1 MKVKVTGDLGCF
13 WQVQLVSDDVVEKKK
28 AKELAGKVRDVI
40 QGTCEESHVGVKV
53 ENQRLVSV
61 DSGVDGATKY
71 LVTNLTFPE
80 YEASMATRKHA
91 EEEEEQ
97 SKTIRQSEQP
107 ILSNGAPQ
115 TEPEEA
121 PARKDVEAVEEKPAL
136 KEEETAGEEEA
147 TVRLKH
153 LLIVKKKPAKLE
165 LPVAAAGALLEPG
178 PKTPTLP
185 TSPAYSRNSHLAN
198 LGHYQRHTA
207 FERSG
212 LRMAATL
219 QAVPQTC

>member
-1 MKVKVTGDLGCF
+1 M
-13 WQVQLVSDDVVEKKK
+13 
-28 AKELAGKVRDVI
+28 
-40 QGTCEESHVGVKV
+40 
-53 ENQRLVSV
+53 

-71 LVTNLTFPE
+71 LVTDLTFPE

-91 EEEEEQ
+91 QEEEEEAEQ
-97 SKTIRQSEQP
+97 SKTTWQPEQP
-107 ILSNGAPQ
+107 ILSNGAPK

-121 PARKDVEAVEEKPAL
+121 SARKDVQVVEEKPVL
-136 KEEETAGEEEA
+136 KEEESAAGAEEEA

-165 LPVAAAGALLEPG
+165 LPVAAAAGALLEPG

-198 LGHYQRHTA
+198 LGHFQRHTV

-212 LRMAATL
+212 LRMAASESITV
-219 QAVPQTC
+219 QAIPLTC